1 MHSGPDYLIHFRY
14 SSLLNTTYVTM
25 MYGLGLPVLFPIA
38 ALAYFIFYVV
48 ERYQVAYT
56 YKMPPML
63 DDSLTLNA
71 ISWLR
76 LAPILFLING
86 FWMLGNK

>member
-1 MHSGPDYLIHFRY
+1 
-14 SSLLNTTYVTM
+14 M
-25 MYGLGLPVLFPIA
+25 MYGVGLPILFPIA
-38 ALAYFIFYVV
+38 ALSYFIFYVV

-86 FWMLGNK
+86 LWMIGNKQIFESEVN